1 MSSRLRLILLLSSF
15 VVVWFAEIDHR
26 ALTRPDEGRYSEIA
40 REMSVSG
47 DFVTPRLNDLKYFE
61 KPPLQY
67 WATAIAY
74 KVFGEHNWTARLWS
88 ALTGLFGVGCVYWIA
103 RRMYGLETA
112 IAATA
117 ISGSALWYFAI
128 AHINTLDMGLTAWM
142 TLTLVSFLHAQRDD
156 ATPRGRSIAMHVAW
170 AAMGLAMLSK
180 GLIGIVLPGGV
191 LVFYSLWQRDWKLW
205 DRLHMA
211 TGLLLFLA
219 IVVPWFAWVQAR
231 NPEFSEFFFFHE
243 HLDRFSSTTHRREG
257 AWWYFVPILVGG
269 FAPWTLLLAWVLPS
283 VLRNLRAKEAPSA
296 RAAMASNAA
305 VAPAA
310 EKPFHGERLLA
321 VWVGFIFLFFSASG
335 SKLPSYIVPV
345 FPALAL
351 LLAPRMAQCP
361 PRAYAVNVAIGVVF
375 AIACIVA
382 LANAGRFASDE
393 VASELLQAMWP
404 WLIASLTALLIGLVV
419 AWRRR
424 LQGRSINAIV
434 ATALGCLVAWQ
445 LAIRGYNEL
454 SPASS
459 SYHLV
464 RSIEARH
471 GPLDRT
477 LPMYSIRTYEQT
489 LPFYLKRTMT
499 LVDFYDEMALGLFQE
514 PHKGIESLPK
524 FLPIWSALPAGYAA
538 MRPETYDELKQLQ
551 VPMRLLGSDT
561 RRVIVSRK

>member
-1 MSSRLRLILLLSSF
+1 M
-15 VVVWFAEIDHR
+15 WFSGIDDR

-47 DFVTPRLNDLKYFE
+47 DFVTPRLNGLKYFE

-74 KVFGEHNWTARLWS
+74 DVFGEHNWTARLWA

-117 ISGSALWYFAI
+117 ISASSLWYFAM

-142 TLTLVSFLHAQRDD
+142 TLTLVAFLHAQRDD
-156 ATPRGRSIAMHVAW
+156 ATPRQRSIAMHVAW
-170 AAMGLAMLSK
+170 AAMALAMLSK

-191 LVFYSLWQRDWKLW
+191 LVFYSLWQRDWKMW
-205 DRLHMA
+205 DRLHIA

-231 NPEFSEFFFFHE
+231 NPEFSQFFFFHE

-257 AWWYFVPILVGG
+257 AWWYFVPILIGG
-269 FAPWTLLLAWVLPS
+269 LAPWTLLLAWVLPS
-283 VLRNLRAKEAPSA
+283 MARDLRRKDAPIDHSA
-296 RAAMASNAA
+296 STK
-305 VAPAA
+305 
-310 EKPFHGERLLA
+310 KPFHSERLLF
-321 VWVGFIFLFFSASG
+321 VWVAFIFLFFSASG

-351 LLAPRMAQCP
+351 LLAPRIARCP
-361 PRAYAVNVAIGVVF
+361 PRAYAINVAIGVVF
-375 AIACIVA
+375 AIACIA
-382 LANAGRFASDE
+382 AMSNADRFASDE
-393 VASELLQAMWP
+393 VSSELLGAMWP
-404 WLIASLTALLIGLVV
+404 WLLASLGALLIGLVV
-419 AWRRR
+419 AWRKR
-424 LQGRSINAIV
+424 LQERSIIAV
-434 ATALGCLVAWQ
+434 LATALGCLVAWQ

-464 RSIEARH
+464 RSIEAKH
-471 GPLDRT
+471 GPLDRN

-499 LVDFYDEMALGLFQE
+499 LVDFYDEMALGLFEE
-514 PHKGIESLPK
+514 PHKGIASLPK

-538 MRPETYDELKQLQ
+538 MRPETYDELKALD
-551 VPMRLLGSDT
+551 VPMRLLGRDA
-561 RRVIVSRK
+561 RRVIVSRR